1 MICEALFLVSTLVE
15 AVLCETQAGCSAIEL
30 YLTVNDTKVKYVHIS
45 LFFHPQNTVLNRILN
60 K

>member
-45 LFFHPQNTVLNRILN
+45 
-60 K
+60 